1 MPALLRSA
9 AAVVVV
15 VVLVALAAV
24 AVSNP
29 PFAESPRASW
39 WWCTCSRH
47 ACSST
52 AGRFGA
58 ACEWHDALVGLTGLP

>member
-1 MPALLRSA
+1 MAFTRITFLLVCLGMRAELEPGEATEELVMPAPLRSA
-9 AAVVVV
+9 AAA

-39 WWCTCSRH
+39 W
-47 ACSST
+47 
-52 AGRFGA
+52 
-58 ACEWHDALVGLTGLP
+58 